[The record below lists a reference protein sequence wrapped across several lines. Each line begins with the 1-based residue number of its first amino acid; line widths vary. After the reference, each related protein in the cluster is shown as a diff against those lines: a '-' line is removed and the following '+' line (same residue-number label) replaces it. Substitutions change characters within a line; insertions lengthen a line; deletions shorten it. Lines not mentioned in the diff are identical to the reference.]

1 MKALGAN
8 ARRLT
13 NVVLAQAIWT
23 VGAALAL
30 AIALTVALAWALGRF
45 TGNLSVAVEPSAVVR
60 VAVGGLLLAA
70 LGAVAPLIK
79 VWRVDPVTVF
89 RR

>member
-30 AIALTVALAWALGRF
+30 AIALTVALAW
-45 TGNLSVAVEPSAVVR
+45 
-60 VAVGGLLLAA
+60 LLA
-70 LGAVAPLIK
+70 
-79 VWRVDPVTVF
+79 VDHRSHCAARPH
-89 RR
+89 RARNS